1 MANTINWG
9 KSYSQSYWGNATTT
23 IRLGDDYMIEYH
35 TSDLN
40 RRVQIYENNDNDYTT
55 IREYTMSLLQKASII
70 TTPTAYAE
78 DYLYS
83 IKPAITPLTEN
94 IIYTG

>member
-1 MANTINWG
+1 MANTIDWG
-9 KSYSQSYWGNATTT
+9 KSYSYSYWGNATTT
-23 IRLGDDYMIEYH
+23 NSWGDDYIVEYL
-35 TSDLN
+35 TSDLKKEGADI
-40 RRVQIYENNDNDYTT
+40 REQRNDYTT

-83 IKPAITPLTEN
+83 IKPAITFWF
-94 IIYTG
+94 